1 MKQDLEVKSQ
11 VKKILKVVEE
21 LAPGRSVELRI
32 PPYAAIQCV
41 EGSNHRRGTPPN
53 VVEMSAQTLL
63 ELSKSPQNWDQLC
76 SAGAISASGTYSNL
90 ADLFNRVSKLISNFN
105 EELSDGK

>member
-1 MKQDLEVKSQ
+1 MKKDIDVKNQ

-41 EGSNHRRGTPPN
+41 SGSTHRRGTPPN

-63 ELSKSPQNWDQLC
+63 KLSKSPQNWDQLC
-76 SAGAISASGTYSNL
+76 SEGKISASGTNSNL
-90 ADLFNRVSKLISNFN
+90 AELFSRVSKLISNFD
-105 EELSDGK
+105 EGLRDGK

>member
-1 MKQDLEVKSQ
+1 MKQDIDLKNQ

-41 EGSNHRRGTPPN
+41 EGGNHRRGTPPN

-63 ELSKSPQNWDQLC
+63 ELSNSPQNWDQLC
-76 SAGAISASGTYSNL
+76 SEGAISASGTSSDL
-90 ADLFNRVSKLISNFN
+90 SGLFNSVSKLISNFN
-105 EELSDGK
+105 EELNDGK

>member
-1 MKQDLEVKSQ
+1 MKQDLEIKSQ
-11 VKKILKVVEE
+11 VKQILKIIED

-41 EGSNHRRGTPPN
+41 AGSAHRRGTPSN

-63 ELSKSPQNWDQLC
+63 RLSKSPQNWDQLC
-76 SAGAISASGTYSNL
+76 AEGKINASGTNSNL
-90 ADLFNRVSKLISNFN
+90 AGLFNRVSKLISNFD
-105 EELSDGK
+105 EELTDGK